1 MSIRTPLARARGL
14 GAAHTGTGH
23 FWHQRLTAI
32 ALVPL
37 TVIFVLMVALN
48 AGADLEGAR
57 AMVGHP
63 ASAVVLVLFVL
74 AGAYH
79 MQLGAQV
86 VIEDYIDNDAVRFV
100 ALLANTFF
108 CFVVATAAILAI
120 VRVTLGG

>member
-1 MSIRTPLARARGL
+1 MSMRTPLARARGL
-14 GAAHTGTGH
+14 GVAGHGTGH
-23 FWHQRLTAI
+23 FWHQRLTAV

-37 TVIFVLMVALN
+37 TVIFILMVALN
-48 AGADLEGAR
+48 AGAGYDEAR

-79 MQLGAQV
+79 MQLGVQV
-86 VIEDYIDNDAVRFV
+86 VIEDYVDEGALKLT

-108 CFVVATAAILAI
+108 SILIATASILAI